1 MDLIFFKR
9 KNINISNKYKYKY
22 TLYVYCGDVYYSN
35 IVV

>member
-1 MDLIFFKR
+1 MDLIFKKR
-9 KNINISNKYKYKY
+9 KNINISNKYKY

>member
-1 MDLIFFKR
+1 MDLIFLKR